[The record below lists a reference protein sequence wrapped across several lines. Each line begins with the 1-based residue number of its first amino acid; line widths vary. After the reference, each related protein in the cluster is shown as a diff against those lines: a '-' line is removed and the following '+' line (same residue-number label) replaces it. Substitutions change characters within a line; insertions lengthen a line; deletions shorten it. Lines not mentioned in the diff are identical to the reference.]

1 MTISSAQ
8 TIHGRDVTGMLQ
20 TELAEASGVSVKA
33 IEEFEAGKRML
44 NAASLQAL
52 RAALER
58 AGWDGSDILAT
69 FLRGITKDP
78 RDEGLGDQLE

>member
-1 MTISSAQ
+1 
-8 TIHGRDVTGMLQ
+8 
-20 TELAEASGVSVKA
+20 
-33 IEEFEAGKRML
+33 ML

-58 AGWDGSDILAT
+58 AGRQAGSDVLST
-69 FLRGITKDP
+69 GLVGITIDP